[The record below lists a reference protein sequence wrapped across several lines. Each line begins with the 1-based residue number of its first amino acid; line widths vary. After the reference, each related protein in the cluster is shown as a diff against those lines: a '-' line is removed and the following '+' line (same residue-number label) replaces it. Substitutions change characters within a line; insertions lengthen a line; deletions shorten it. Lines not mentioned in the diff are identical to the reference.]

1 MPRAET
7 KAQIKTG
14 IKTGIMT
21 GTEAQT
27 APEPAARRLGP
38 RPLALHLAVAAL
50 TWQSSRSAWPI
61 WNSGSLPWK
70 DAKAAAAL
78 RKVLQGVDPDAF
90 SKALDGAVR
99 ARSLQ
104 LLRGIQAYQRHP
116 YRRDLTDPPA
126 LWREGTTRLLDYGRK
141 AARGRRE
148 GPVLLF
154 VPSLINRAY
163 ILDLAAGGSLVRDF
177 AARGFRPLLV
187 DWDRPGPE
195 ERRFTLTD
203 YIAGRLEAALD
214 AALALND
221 GPVVAVGYC
230 MGGLLALALA
240 QRRRRDLAGLVLM
253 ATPYDFHASGAA
265 QAKALSQATLGLG
278 PTMDLLGEL
287 PVDAIQALFA
297 VLDPQLVVRK
307 FLSFGRLDP
316 ETPKASAF
324 VALEDWLNDGVPLA
338 ASVARECLQG
348 WYGEN
353 TPGEGRWQIAGRT
366 VDPAGL
372 ELPALSLI
380 PANDRIVPP
389 GSARALAARLPLGE
403 VLEPTLGHIGMVVSF
418 KARAAVWDPLA
429 EWCRAAAERA
439 G

>member
-1 MPRAET
+1 MPQAQT
-7 KAQIKTG
+7 KARR
-14 IKTGIMT
+14 
-21 GTEAQT
+21 EAT
-27 APEPAARRLGP
+27 SGPGARRLGP
-38 RPLALHLAVAAL
+38 RPLGLHLAVAAL
-50 TWQSSRSAWPI
+50 TWQSSRGAWPI

-70 DAKAAAAL
+70 DEKAAAAL
-78 RKVLQGVDPDAF
+78 RKALQGVDPDSFAE
-90 SKALDGAVR
+90 ALDEAVR

-116 YRRDLTDPPA
+116 YRRELKDPPT
-126 LWREGTTRLLDYGRK
+126 LWQEGTTRLLDFGRK
-141 AARGRRE
+141 KAKDDRK

-163 ILDLAAGGSLVRDF
+163 ILDLAAEGSLVRDF

-187 DWDRPGPE
+187 DWDRPGAE

-203 YIAGRLEAALD
+203 YIAGRLEGALD
-214 AALALND
+214 AARAIDD
-221 GPVVAVGYC
+221 GPVIAVGYC

-240 QRRRRDLAGLVLM
+240 LRRQRDLAGLVLM
-253 ATPYDFHASGAA
+253 ATPYDFHAGGAA
-265 QAKALSQATLGLG
+265 QAQALSHATLGFG
-278 PTMDLLGEL
+278 PTLELLGEL

-316 ETPKASAF
+316 AGDKAAAF

-338 ASVARECLQG
+338 APVARECLQG

-353 TPGEGRWQIAGRT
+353 TPGEDRWQVAGRV
-366 VDPAGL
+366 VDPAHL
-372 ELPALSLI
+372 DLPALSLI

-389 GSARALAARLPLGE
+389 DSARALADRLPRGE
-403 VLEPTLGHIGMVVSF
+403 VMEPTLGHIGMVVSF
-418 KARAAVWDPLA
+418 KARTAVWDPLA
-429 EWCRAAAERA
+429 AWCRATAAAAESA

>member
-1 MPRAET
+1 MPRA
-7 KAQIKTG
+7 K
-14 IKTGIMT
+14 
-21 GTEAQT
+21 TEAKDEARSE
-27 APEPAARRLGP
+27 APASRRLGP

-50 TWQSSRSAWPI
+50 TWQSSRNAWPI
-61 WNSGSLPWK
+61 WNGGSLPWK
-70 DAKAAAAL
+70 DEAAAAAL
-78 RKVLQGVDPDAF
+78 RRALEKVDPDAF
-90 SKALDGAVR
+90 AKALDGAVR

-116 YRRDLTDPPA
+116 YRRDLTDPAA
-126 LWREGTTRLLDYGRK
+126 LWQGGTTRLLDYGRSGSK
-141 AARGRRE
+141 SSGSKRGRK

-163 ILDLAAGGSLVRDF
+163 ILDLAADCSLVRDF

-195 ERRFTLTD
+195 ERRFSLTD

-214 AALALND
+214 AALALDD

-240 QRRRRDLAGLVLM
+240 QRRPRDLAGLVLM
-253 ATPYDFHASGAA
+253 ATPYDFHAGGAA
-265 QAKALSQATLGLG
+265 QARALSRATLGFG
-278 PTMDLLGEL
+278 PAMDLLGEL

-297 VLDPQLVVRK
+297 LLDPQLVVRK

-316 ETPKASAF
+316 ANAKAAAF

-338 ASVARECLQG
+338 APVARECLQG

-353 TPGEGRWQIAGRT
+353 TPGEDRWLVAGRA
-366 VDPAGL
+366 VAPARL
-372 ELPALSLI
+372 DLPALSLI

-389 GSARALAARLPLGE
+389 GSARALAARLPRGE
-403 VLEPTLGHIGMVVSF
+403 ALEPALGHIGMVVSF
-418 KARAAVWDPLA
+418 KARTAVWDPLA

>member
-1 MPRAET
+1 MPQAET
-7 KAQIKTG
+7 KAQ
-14 IKTGIMT
+14 T
-21 GTEAQT
+21 GTGSRA
-27 APEPAARRLGP
+27 AGEPASRRLGP

-50 TWQSSRSAWPI
+50 TWQSSRSAWPS
-61 WNSGSLPWK
+61 WSSGSLPWK
-70 DAKAAAAL
+70 DEKAAAEL
-78 RKVLQGVDPDAF
+78 RKALQGVDPEAF

-116 YRRDLTDPPA
+116 YRRDLSDPPT
-126 LWREGTTRLLDYGRK
+126 LWQEGTTRLLDYGRK
-141 AARGRRE
+141 GPKGAKGGKK

-195 ERRFTLTD
+195 ERRFTMTD

-214 AALALND
+214 AALALDD
-221 GPVVAVGYC
+221 GPVIAVGYC

-240 QRRRRDLAGLVLM
+240 QRRQRELAGLVLM
-253 ATPYDFHASGAA
+253 ATPFDFHAGGAA
-265 QAKALSQATLGLG
+265 QARVLGRATLGLG
-278 PTMDLLGEL
+278 PAMDLLGEL
-287 PVDAIQALFA
+287 PVEAIQALFA

-316 ETPKASAF
+316 ANPKAEAF

-338 ASVARECLQG
+338 APVARECLQG

-353 TPGEGRWQIAGRT
+353 TPAEGRWQVAGRV
-366 VDPAGL
+366 VDPARVA
-372 ELPALSLI
+372 LPALSLI

-389 GSARALAARLPLGE
+389 GSARALAARLPRGE
-403 VLEPTLGHIGMVVSF
+403 AMEPTLGHIGMVVSF
-418 KARAAVWDPLA
+418 KARAAVWEPLA
-429 EWCRAAAERA
+429 AWCRTTAERA

>member
-1 MPRAET
+1 MPRA
-7 KAQIKTG
+7 K
-14 IKTGIMT
+14 
-21 GTEAQT
+21 TEAKDEARSE
-27 APEPAARRLGP
+27 APASRRLGP

-50 TWQSSRSAWPI
+50 TWQSSRNAWPT
-61 WNSGSLPWK
+61 WNGGSLPWK
-70 DAKAAAAL
+70 DEAAAAAL
-78 RKVLQGVDPDAF
+78 RRALEKVDPDAF
-90 SKALDGAVR
+90 AKALDGAVR

-116 YRRDLTDPPA
+116 YRRDLTDPAA
-126 LWREGTTRLLDYGRK
+126 LWQGGTTRLLDYGRTGSK
-141 AARGRRE
+141 SSGSKRGRK

-163 ILDLAAGGSLVRDF
+163 ILDLAADCSLVRDF

-195 ERRFTLTD
+195 ERRFSLTD

-214 AALALND
+214 AALALDD

-240 QRRRRDLAGLVLM
+240 QRRPRDLAGLVLM
-253 ATPYDFHASGAA
+253 ATPYDFHAGGAA
-265 QAKALSQATLGLG
+265 QARALSRATLGFG
-278 PTMDLLGEL
+278 PAMDLLGEL

-297 VLDPQLVVRK
+297 LLDPQLVVRK

-316 ETPKASAF
+316 ANAKAAAF

-338 ASVARECLQG
+338 APVARECLQG

-353 TPGEGRWQIAGRT
+353 TPARKTWRIAGRP
-366 VDPAGL
+366 VDPSRVA
-372 ELPALSLI
+372 LPTLCLL
-380 PANDRIVPP
+380 PGQDRIVPP
-389 GSARALAARLPLGE
+389 ASAQALAEAIPGADSLAP
-403 VLEPTLGHIGMVVSF
+403 PIGHIGMIVSGGARE
-418 KARAAVWDPLA
+418 KVWEPLLSWLMARAASDT
-429 EWCRAAAERA
+429 
-439 G
+439 

>member
-1 MPRAET
+1 MPRA
-7 KAQIKTG
+7 K
-14 IKTGIMT
+14 
-21 GTEAQT
+21 TEAKDEARSE
-27 APEPAARRLGP
+27 APPTPASRRLGP

-61 WNSGSLPWK
+61 WSSGSLPWK
-70 DAKAAAAL
+70 DEAAAAAL
-78 RKVLQGVDPDAF
+78 RKALEKVDPDAF
-90 SKALDGAVR
+90 AKALDAAVR

-104 LLRGIQAYQRHP
+104 LLRGIQAYQSHP
-116 YRRDLTDPPA
+116 YRRDLSDPPV
-126 LWREGTTRLLDYGRK
+126 LWREGTTRLLDYRRAGPGGQRTRGQRK
-141 AARGRRE
+141 

-163 ILDLAAGGSLVRDF
+163 ILDLAADCSLLRDF

-187 DWDRPGPE
+187 DWDRPGAA

-214 AALALND
+214 AALALDD
-221 GPVVAVGYC
+221 GPVIPVGYC

-240 QRRRRDLAGLVLM
+240 QRRPHDLAGLVLM
-253 ATPYDFHASGAA
+253 ATPYDFHAGGAV
-265 QAKALSQATLGLG
+265 QAAALGRAALGLG

-297 VLDPQLVVRK
+297 LLDPQLVVRK

-316 ETPKASAF
+316 ANAKAAAF

-338 ASVARECLQG
+338 APVARECLQG

-353 TPGEGRWQIAGRT
+353 TPAEGRWQVAGRV
-366 VDPAGL
+366 VDPARL
-372 ELPALSLI
+372 DLPALSLI

-389 GSARALAARLPLGE
+389 GSARALAARLPRGE
-403 VLEPTLGHIGMVVSF
+403 ALEPTLGHIGMVVSF
-418 KARAAVWDPLA
+418 KARTAVWDPLA
-429 EWCRAAAERA
+429 AWCRATAAVQAA

>member
-1 MPRAET
+1 MPRAQT
-7 KAQIKTG
+7 KAKT
-14 IKTGIMT
+14 KARR
-21 GTEAQT
+21 EAESGPQ
-27 APEPAARRLGP
+27 ARRLGP

-50 TWQSSRSAWPI
+50 TWQSSRGAWPI

-70 DAKAAAAL
+70 DEKAAAEL
-78 RKVLQGVDPDAF
+78 RKALQGVDPDAF
-90 SKALDGAVR
+90 AEAIDDAVR
-99 ARSLQ
+99 ARSLR
-104 LLRGIQAYQRHP
+104 LLRGIQAYQSHP
-116 YRRDLTDPPA
+116 YRRDLSDPPA
-126 LWREGTTRLLDYGRK
+126 IWQEGTTRLLDYGRK
-141 AARGRRE
+141 VPRGGRK

-163 ILDLAAGGSLVRDF
+163 ILDLAAEGSLLRDF

-187 DWDRPGPE
+187 DWDRPGAE

-203 YIAGRLEAALD
+203 YIAGRLEGALD
-214 AALALND
+214 AARALDD
-221 GPVVAVGYC
+221 GPVVTVGYC

-240 QRRRRDLAGLVLM
+240 LRRQSDLAGLVLM
-253 ATPYDFHASGAA
+253 ATPYDFHAGGAT

-297 VLDPQLVVRK
+297 VLDPQLAVRK

-316 ETPKASAF
+316 ADAKASAF

-338 ASVARECLQG
+338 AAVARECLQG

-353 TPGEGRWQIAGRT
+353 TPGEGRWQVAGRV
-366 VDPAGL
+366 VDPARL
-372 ELPALSLI
+372 DLPALSLI

-389 GSARALAARLPLGE
+389 GSARALAARLPRGE
-403 VLEPTLGHIGMVVSF
+403 VMEPTLGHIGMVVSF
-418 KARAAVWDPLA
+418 KARSAVWDPLA
-429 EWCRAAAERA
+429 DWCRATAAAESA
-439 G
+439 E